1 MVFAVRCL
9 GVSLGIFILVYAL
22 LSLLVVSGRRF
33 VLRAC
38 RNLSPAASADVLFA
52 WRILPLLTAVS
63 VTLGYV
69 IPSFLLL
76 EPHHAEEPYSF
87 GLLMLGIC
95 CTAVFAAGL
104 SRAIRAQRKATEAT
118 AQWLSGAEVMAAS
131 SPVPVYRTRTQSPAL
146 TVAGVYAP
154 RVLVSESTLSVLT
167 DPELQTALRHEI
179 AHVRRRDNLKKLL
192 FRFSVFPGMT
202 ALEAAW
208 SDAAEMAADDAAVSS
223 VREALDLAAALIKL
237 SRLAQARHSVALST
251 GFLQSSSGSL
261 AARVQRLFAWNQ
273 AIGNRKTQT
282 WFYAV
287 PTFAL
292 VCLCAVSTYDSVL
305 SGMHT
310 LTEWLVR

>member
-9 GVSLGIFILVYAL
+9 GVSLGIFILVYAA
-22 LSLLVVSGRRF
+22 LSLLVVGGRKF
-33 VLRAC
+33 VLRLC
-38 RNLSPAASADVLFA
+38 HSLSPAASADVFFA
-52 WRILPLLTAVS
+52 WRILPLLAAVS

-69 IPSFLLL
+69 IPSFVLL
-76 EPHHAEEPYSF
+76 EPHHTDEPYSF
-87 GLLMLGIC
+87 GLLMLGVC
-95 CTAVFAAGL
+95 CTVVFGAGL
-104 SRAIRAQRKATEAT
+104 WRAIRAQRRATQAI
-118 AQWLSGAEVMAAS
+118 AQWLSGAEAMNAA
-131 SPVPVYRTRTQSPAL
+131 SPVPVFRTRTKSPAL

-167 DPELQTALRHEI
+167 QQELQTALRHEL

-202 ALEAAW
+202 PLESAW

-237 SRLAQARHSVALST
+237 SRIAQSRTSVALST

-261 AARVQRLFAWNQ
+261 AARIERLFAWEHSLERQ
-273 AIGNRKTQT
+273 ETQT
-282 WFYAV
+282 WLYAV
-287 PTFAL
+287 PTAAIVF
-292 VCLCAVSTYDSVL
+292 LCAVSTYGTVL